1 MIPSRSSLFAATALS
16 AVSLCVPSLHA
27 VPEADA
33 AAGRELVKRYADA
46 VVSVELVVTI
56 KVKVGGAERPPQEQ
70 RIEVNGSVI
79 SPSGL
84 TVTSLAEVDP
94 QTAFDAIRAQAG
106 GRGPELVGAEFKEV
120 KLRLADGREMPA
132 RFVLKDADLDLAF
145 MAPDVAADAPKP
157 EFKSYLKLDEA
168 TDGVLLGNYF
178 YVARERKVLQRVPV
192 IRTSEVAGIV
202 EKPRRFYL
210 MTAQAMGTPMF
221 DVKGRLLGLSV
232 QNFANGRSTG
242 LVVLPAA
249 DIAEIAKQAAAIQA
263 QPKPVEAPKPL
274 DLPAKV
280 DVAIPA
286 AAP

>member
-1 MIPSRSSLFAATALS
+1 MIPARPSLLAATALC
-16 AVSLCVPSLHA
+16 ALSLCVPSLHA

-168 TDGVLLGNYF
+168 ADGVVLGNYF

-232 QNFANGRSTG
+232 QNFASGRSTG

-263 QPKPVEAPKPL
+263 QPKPVEAPKPV
-274 DLPAKV
+274 DLPAKI
-280 DVAIPA
+280 DVATPA
-286 AAP
+286 ATP

>member
-1 MIPSRSSLFAATALS
+1 MIPSRSSLFAATALC

-145 MAPDVAADAPKP
+145 MAPDVAPDAPKP

>member
-1 MIPSRSSLFAATALS
+1 MILSRFSPRAAASLL
-16 AVSLCVPSLHA
+16 AVSLCLPSLRA

-56 KVKVGGAERPPQEQ
+56 KVKVGGTERPPQEQ

-79 SPSGL
+79 NSSGL

-120 KLRLADGREMPA
+120 KLRLADGREVPA

-145 MAPDVAADAPKP
+145 MAPDVPADAPKP
-157 EFKSYLKLDEA
+157 EFRSYLKLDEA
-168 TDGVLLGNYF
+168 AEGVLLGNYF

-192 IRTSEVAGIV
+192 IRASEVAAIV

-210 MTAQAMGTPMF
+210 MTAQAMGTPTF
-221 DVKGRLLGLSV
+221 DLKGRLLGLSV

-263 QPKPVEAPKPL
+263 QPKPVEAPKPI
-274 DLPAKV
+274 DIPAKV
-280 DVAIPA
+280 EATAPA
-286 AAP
+286 TP